1 LLVLFGRRTCG
12 IASLAFFLAMG
23 SDAARAQDQASAPNQ
38 NQSQQPSPTQPNQT
52 QPNQDHQNDPTA
64 PQPPQQTPPQPPSQQ
79 QPAPQQPQPPAGLPD
94 SPQPSNPNPAAVVA
108 QATKKLGEQTLGRV
122 RDWETEWL
130 IGAYVGRNR
139 PLVPLTREGRE
150 DLYLHQ
156 TFLTP
161 GAYFIRLFD
170 AGVDQVRGSP
180 SQWGGG
186 IGGYATRFASRE
198 GQFFASTSLTALGN
212 AKLRYEPRYDQCKC
226 EGFWHRAKHAI
237 KRNFV
242 TYNETEKEMRPQW
255 ALYGGAF
262 AGGMIASTWKPS
274 THGAFTQGGIAAL
287 EEIGFGSLENFFI
300 EFGVDI
306 NRKLGAKPQP

>member
-1 LLVLFGRRTCG
+1 LRSLLVSLGWRTCG
-12 IASLAFFLAMG
+12 IASFALFLVMG
-23 SDAARAQDQASAPNQ
+23 SEAARAQDQTSAPNQ
-38 NQSQQPSPTQPNQT
+38 NQPGQPNQTQPNQTQPNQT
-52 QPNQDHQNDPTA
+52 QPNQDHQND
-64 PQPPQQTPPQPPSQQ
+64 QT
-79 QPAPQQPQPPAGLPD
+79 APQQPQPTP
-94 SPQPSNPNPAAVVA
+94 SQPQPQPPASLPENPQPNPNPAAVVA
-108 QATKKLGEQTLGRV
+108 EATKKLGEQTLGKV

-139 PLVPLTREGRE
+139 PLVPLTRQGRE

-170 AGVDQVRGSP
+170 AGIDQARGSP

-226 EGFWHRAKHAI
+226 EGFWPRAKHAI

-242 TYNETEKEMRPQW
+242 TYNETEREMRPQW

-262 AGGMIASTWKPS
+262 AGGMIAASWKPS
-274 THGAFTQGGIAAL
+274 THGAVTQGGIAAL
-287 EEIGFGSLENFFI
+287 EEVGFGSLENFFI

-306 NRKLGAKPQP
+306 NRKLGAKP

>member
-1 LLVLFGRRTCG
+1 LRKLAVLFSRPGCGVVVLIAFFSLSGRRAPG
-12 IASLAFFLAMG
+12 
-23 SDAARAQDQASAPNQ
+23 QDQTSAPNQ
-38 NQSQQPSPTQPNQT
+38 NQSRQPNQT
-52 QPNQDHQNDPTA
+52 QPTQDQQSEPTNA
-64 PQPPQQTPPQPPSQQ
+64 QQPQQTPSQPQSQS
-79 QPAPQQPQPPAGLPD
+79 QPQPPANLPEN
-94 SPQPSNPNPAAVVA
+94 PQPNNPNPAAAVA
-108 QATKKLGEQTLGRV
+108 QATKKLGEQTLGKV

-130 IGAYVGRNR
+130 VGAYVGRNR
-139 PLVPLTREGRE
+139 PLVPLTRDGRE
-150 DLYLHQ
+150 ELYLHQ

-170 AGVDQVRGSP
+170 AGVDQARGSP

-186 IGGYATRFASRE
+186 IGGYGMRFASRE

-226 EGFWHRAKHAI
+226 EGFWHRAKHAM

-242 TYNETEKEMRPQW
+242 TYNETEREMRPQW

-262 AGGMIASTWKPS
+262 AGGMIASTWRPT
-274 THGAFTQGGIAAL
+274 THNVVTEGGIAAL
-287 EEIGFGSLENFFI
+287 EEAGFGSLENFFI

-306 NRKLGAKPQP
+306 NRKLGAKTQP